1 MIITTHGSATTH
13 KTVYLCMW
21 AHAGMC
27 IHTHARIH
35 TRIHIYSFLFLK
47 LYFLEF
53 TVHDLITKGAAKT
66 LGVCTCLQHIP
77 GEIPHPVHLL

>member
-13 KTVYLCMW
+13 KTVYLCIW